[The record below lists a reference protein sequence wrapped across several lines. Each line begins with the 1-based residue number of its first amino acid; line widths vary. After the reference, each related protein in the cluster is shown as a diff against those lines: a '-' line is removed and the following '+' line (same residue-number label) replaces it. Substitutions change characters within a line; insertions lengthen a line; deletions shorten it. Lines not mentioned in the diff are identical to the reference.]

1 MEIPY
6 DKTEMKKPAQKQVE
20 DSKVSKTFNNL
31 KANKSLWLIV
41 IIVIL
46 IVAAI
51 PAYYYYNQYKSAQ
64 MLLQNPGASAD
75 AAVQGLIN
83 KVGKLMELP
92 TNEIPKIATVSD
104 ITKLKGQAFFANAQ
118 NGDKVLVYSQNK
130 EAILYRESVNK
141 IIQVA
146 PVDLGAVAPT
156 PVVVPSSV
164 VAVSPTPT
172 PTANPTPA
180 AVTVAVYNGTTI
192 SGLANKAGGEITQA
206 MTNATIAAKGDTK
219 NNYAKTEVIDL
230 SGNKGPAVTQIAK
243 LLGGSVATVV
253 PNGETKPS
261 VDIFVILGIDFAK

>member
-1 MEIPY
+1 MKIPTTKQLTNL
-6 DKTEMKKPAQKQVE
+6 KTNKSL
-20 DSKVSKTFNNL
+20 DNL

-75 AAVQGLIN
+75 AAVQNLIG

-130 EAILYRESVNK
+130 EAILYRESINK

-146 PVDLGAVAPT
+146 QVDLGAVAPT
-156 PVVVPSSV
+156 SV
-164 VAVSPTPT
+164 VAPSSAVVVSPTPT
-172 PTANPTPA
+172 PTVTPTPVV
-180 AVTVAVYNGTTI
+180 VTVAVYNGTTI
-192 SGLANKAGGEITQA
+192 SGLANKAGTEITQA
-206 MTNATIAAKGDTK
+206 MANATIAAKGDTK
-219 NNYAKTEVIDL
+219 NNYTKTEIIDL
-230 SGNKGPAVTQIAK
+230 SGTQGSATAQIAK
-243 LLGGSVATVV
+243 LLDGSVVSSI
-253 PNGETKPS
+253 PSGETAPNA
-261 VDIFVILGIDFAK
+261 DIFVILGTDFSK

>member
-1 MEIPY
+1 MKIP
-6 DKTEMKKPAQKQVE
+6 TTKQL
-20 DSKVSKTFNNL
+20 TNL

-51 PAYYYYNQYKSAQ
+51 PAYYYYNQYKSVQ
-64 MLLQNPGASAD
+64 TLLQNPGASAD
-75 AAVQGLIN
+75 ATVQDLVN

-130 EAILYRESVNK
+130 EAILYRESINK

-156 PVVVPSSV
+156 PMAVPSSAV
-164 VAVSPTPT
+164 VV
-172 PTANPTPA
+172 NPTPA
-180 AVTVAVYNGTTI
+180 PTVTPMPAVVTVAVYNGTTI
-192 SGLANKAGGEITQA
+192 SGLANKAGGKITQA
-206 MTNATIAAKGDTK
+206 MTNATITAKGDTK

-230 SGNKGPAVTQIAK
+230 SGKQGPVAVQIAK
-243 LLGGSVATVV
+243 LLGGSVAMAV
-253 PNGETKPS
+253 PDGETKPNA
-261 VDIFVILGIDFAK
+261 DIFVILGTDFAK